1 MDETATTQEQKDTA
15 AQESQSQET
24 PTKSQQETVL
34 TEEQKAINE
43 FKRKEELYLATI
55 REQGQELNKLNS
67 RVTQVEE
74 KIPAPVEVSSEDRAK
89 KFYQDPQKAIDEAVE
104 RAVAPLKDFVRS
116 FKSESQYDRL
126 KTRFKSDDRFKQ
138 VFEQYESYI
147 DEAMSKN
154 EPTEG
159 NMIGVLSGVVGAA
172 RLGFLKGAPPVNDT
186 KEKEREVFTPP
197 HIRPSHTRPPESRDE
212 KPKTRELTENERRL
226 AREKG
231 QSPEEYIAWLD
242 EPKDRVAVSKIGKEA
257 KK

>member
-1 MDETATTQEQKDTA
+1 MDETATTQEQKDM
-15 AQESQSQET
+15 QESQSQST
-24 PTKSQQETVL
+24 QTTSQQETVL

-74 KIPAPVEVSSEDRAK
+74 KIPAPVEVSTEDRAK

-116 FKSESQYDRL
+116 FKSESQYD
-126 KTRFKSDDRFKQ
+126 KIKNKFKSDERFRP

-147 DEAMSKN
+147 DEAMAKN
-154 EPTEG
+154 DPTEA

-172 RLGFLKGAPPVNDT
+172 NLGFLRGAPPVNNTTT
-186 KEKEREVFTPP
+186 KEKEKEVFTPP

-212 KPKTRELTENERRL
+212 KPKVRELTENERRL

-231 QSPEEYIAWLD
+231 QSAEEYIAWLD
-242 EPKDRVAVSKIGKEA
+242 EPKDKVAVSKIGKEA